1 MISWS
6 EVGNSLRLYLA
17 AGNATLLSAVLGVA
31 LRPGR
36 ILSWLLVW
44 ALPNTGASGTQCKAP
59 IRKTYIVGWP
69 RSENG
74 NPGLGVSMRNLG
86 MLWILYGLL
95 RLVGALGA
103 FLYSGTL
110 TLMWG
115 ALLNRVPNPFA
126 LMDLFHVFLIFVIIL
141 GIVAGVV
148 SIIAGLTLMSS
159 GQSARTL
166 GLLAAFFGLTN
177 GPLGI
182 ALGAYTLVV
191 LVPANARNS

>member
-1 MISWS
+1 
-6 EVGNSLRLYLA
+6 
-17 AGNATLLSAVLGVA
+17 
-31 LRPGR
+31 
-36 ILSWLLVW
+36 
-44 ALPNTGASGTQCKAP
+44 
-59 IRKTYIVGWP
+59 
-69 RSENG
+69 
-74 NPGLGVSMRNLG
+74 MRNLG

-110 TLMWG
+110 TLMWVP
-115 ALLNRVPNPFA
+115 LLNRVPNPFA

-148 SIIAGLTLMSS
+148 SIIAGLTLMSG
-159 GQSARTL
+159 GQFARTL

-191 LVPANARNS
+191 LVPANARQSRTPPV

>member
-1 MISWS
+1 ML
-6 EVGNSLRLYLA
+6 VPRGV
-17 AGNATLLSAVLGVA
+17 SAKQALGK
-31 LRPGR
+31 R
-36 ILSWLLVW
+36 ILW
-44 ALPNTGASGTQCKAP
+44 AGPE
-59 IRKTYIVGWP
+59 V
-69 RSENG
+69 ENG
-74 NPGLGVSMRNLG
+74 KSDPGVSMRNLG

-103 FLYSGTL
+103 FLYFGTL

-141 GIVAGVV
+141 GIIAGVI
-148 SIIAGLTLMSS
+148 SIIAGLTLMSGGAS
-159 GQSARTL
+159 GRRL

-182 ALGAYTLVV
+182 ALGAYTLAV
-191 LVPANARNS
+191 LVPANARNSEV